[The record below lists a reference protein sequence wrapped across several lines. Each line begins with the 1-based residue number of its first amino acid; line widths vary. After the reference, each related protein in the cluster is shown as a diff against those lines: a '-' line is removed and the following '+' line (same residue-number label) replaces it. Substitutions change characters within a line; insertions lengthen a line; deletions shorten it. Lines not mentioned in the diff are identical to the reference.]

1 MIIGLVR
8 HGNTDWNKLGKIQGQ
23 TDIPLNERGVAQAV
37 ALANRLSEDQKLWDA
52 VISSDLQRA
61 RETARIVADKLG
73 IPLLAPDERLRERF
87 YGDIE
92 GTTEQERIA
101 RWGEQWRQAE
111 VGQESDETVRGR
123 GRSFVEEW
131 RRGNPEGR
139 LLVVTHGSFLAQLL
153 DELCSG
159 LEKQFLDNMSY
170 SILQFNENEW
180 ESLLYNCSR
189 HLQQLDQVGV

>member
-23 TDIPLNERGVAQAV
+23 TDIPLNERGIAQAV
-37 ALANRLSEDQKLWDA
+37 ALANRLSEDQTPWDA
-52 VISSDLQRA
+52 VIASDLQRA
-61 RETARIVADKLG
+61 RETARIIADKLD

-101 RWGEQWRQAE
+101 RWGEQWRHAE
-111 VGQESDETVRGR
+111 VGQESDETVRVR

-131 RRGNPEGR
+131 RQSNPQGR

-159 LEKQFLDNMSY
+159 LDKQFLDNMSY
-170 SILQFNENEW
+170 SILQFKGSVW
-180 ESLLYNCSR
+180 EPLLYNCSR

>member
-1 MIIGLVR
+1 MIMGLVR

-73 IPLLAPDERLRERF
+73 ILLLAPDERLRERF

-101 RWGEQWRQAE
+101 RWGEHWRQAE

-131 RRGNPEGR
+131 RQGNPQGR

-159 LEKQFLDNMSY
+159 LDKQFLDNMSY
-170 SILQFNENEW
+170 SILQFTENEW
-180 ESLLYNCSR
+180 KSLLYNCSR